1 MAFNHVVVGS
11 SPTVGGF
18 TVPLFYV
25 VLFSSLLVAREDDS
39 LLIDHTSRL
48 IVVNESCFK
57 GFVFCDDGF
66 LLQTATER
74 PQMAMIS

>member
-1 MAFNHVVVGS
+1 
-11 SPTVGGF
+11 
-18 TVPLFYV
+18 
-25 VLFSSLLVAREDDS
+25 LLVAREDDS